1 MFGKDYLK
9 FFCVANKRK
18 CSLEKGKL
26 FGVLV
31 MGKQMKGNQ
40 KRGQDLRLETGSSCR
55 ALIGHGICVLA
66 VTGT

>member
-9 FFCVANKRK
+9 FFYVANKRK

-31 MGKQMKGNQ
+31 MDKQMKGNQ
-40 KRGQDLRLETGSSCR
+40 KK
-55 ALIGHGICVLA
+55 
-66 VTGT
+66 